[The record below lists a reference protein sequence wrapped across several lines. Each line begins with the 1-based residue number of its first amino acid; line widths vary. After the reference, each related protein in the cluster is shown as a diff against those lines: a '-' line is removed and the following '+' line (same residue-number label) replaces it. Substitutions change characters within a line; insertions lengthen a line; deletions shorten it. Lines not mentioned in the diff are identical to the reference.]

1 MSVERDEVNIPTLKG
16 VFMIGSD
23 TGYVRLNDFSETT
36 DRDLGEA
43 LDDARLGRA

>member
-1 MSVERDEVNIPTLKG
+1 
-16 VFMIGSD
+16 MIGTE

-43 LDDARLGRA
+43 LDDAAAPRA